1 MEHDSA
7 IRKLMD
13 YKQKLEER
21 ETENQRIRARR
32 EALLE
37 QAASRYG
44 TKTIEELEK
53 HRDKLYAKYEKTL
66 EEVNALNAQLDAFFA
81 GL

>member
-1 MEHDSA
+1 MEHDIA
-7 IRKLMD
+7 VRKLLD

-21 ETENQRIRARR
+21 EAENQKIRARR

-44 TKTIEELEK
+44 TKTIEELEA
-53 HRDKLYAKYEKTL
+53 HRDKLYAQYAKAL
-66 EEVNALNAQLDAFFA
+66 EEVNSLNAQLDAFFA
-81 GL
+81 GI